1 MRLFILLSITALIL
15 TSFFQGNQG
24 IPQHMKP
31 PPCTDPCSNCRIDSM
46 EREYRWGRAT
56 LAQYESFK
64 NDELARIKS
73 SCRDSIPPPIDD
85 CDETIENCGCLD
97 RAINLYVAA
106 GNWEFKQLSY
116 TNSNGKCIPVPGSD
130 KLRLTV
136 SAPETVRE
144 GGGPFRF
151 ITRIDPEGILPFE
164 DKYPAW
170 QSDNGFDLEM
180 PDSCASVECFY
191 CENHGGHHVNQDR
204 KTCGN
209 LDKFLSKL
217 EAIQRQ
223 EYKFS
228 AVVPGQTKTWL
239 VRTNN
244 TAEPIP
250 DILPEWFTKAFRE
263 KTFKQRAEQAYWQD
277 CLKKLAL
284 LGTYDPNLKI
294 LARNIND
301 QRFLVRL
308 RVDGR
313 YYELG
318 VHPGGFFYPLDD
330 ANDPKLTKKL
340 LFALTSN
347 PQNVKIWSELLR
359 DWFQGKGR
367 YKVTDFIPS
376 TWTNTDDPLN
386 AIGRQTTAEGLNRAL
401 MAALEQNV
409 ALDLVLQSVEDNTH
423 KVWRSASGKI
433 EEVGV
438 AENWLNSPNL
448 FLRLL
453 ALSDLNMKALAED
466 TGNGK
471 LVFIYKKN
479 IQTVWSWLT
488 QQNAALQSHRLLK
501 GETTMAYSG
510 QTIKNYI
517 ERLLSGVSD
526 DERAFLLRFA
536 DNPAG
541 FSLVDW
547 YPYAINIHVVLYTV
561 AGEPYED
568 GGKKIFRMSSQNGAT
583 LAPMQ
588 MRLVDLDW
596 GSVPGA
602 YAEWKRALL
611 KEAVVA
617 NATIENIEIWLS
629 SNGIGFSR
637 QDGAQLVDVYPSN
650 SCGFTRIPMERV
662 QNLITE
668 VIYKGASYPDSNALF
683 NDWLVMFWDKSR
695 WRANPRGILAR
706 CQ

>member
-31 PPCTDPCSNCRIDSM
+31 PPCADPCSNCRIDSM

-73 SCRDSIPPPIDD
+73 RCQSPIPPPIDD
-85 CDETIENCGCLD
+85 CDETIENCRCSN
-97 RAINLYVAA
+97 RAINLYVTA
-106 GNWEFKQLSY
+106 GNWEFKQVSY
-116 TNSNGKCIPVPGSD
+116 TNSNGKCIPVPGSV
-130 KLRLTV
+130 KSRLTV
-136 SAPETVRE
+136 SAPEPVRD
-144 GGGPFRF
+144 GAGPFRF
-151 ITRIDPEGILPFE
+151 ITRINPKGILPFE

-180 PDSCASVECFY
+180 PDGCASVECFF

-204 KTCGN
+204 NTCGN

-239 VRTNN
+239 VCTD
-244 TAEPIP
+244 AAAVPIP
-250 DILPEWFTKAFRE
+250 AIEPEWFTKAFRE
-263 KTFKQRAEQAYWQD
+263 KKFEQLAGQVYWQD
-277 CLKKLAL
+277 CLKNLAW
-284 LGTYDPNLKI
+284 LGTYDRNFEI
-294 LARNIND
+294 LGRNINAR
-301 QRFLVRL
+301 RFLVGL

-318 VHPGGFFYPLDD
+318 VHSGGFYHPLDD
-330 ANDPKLTKKL
+330 SDNPERSKKL

-347 PQNVKIWSELLR
+347 PQNHKIWSELLQ
-359 DWFQGKGR
+359 DWFQGKEQ
-367 YKVTDFIPS
+367 YEVTDFIPS
-376 TWTNTDDPLN
+376 GWTNTDDPLN
-386 AIGRQTTAEGLNRAL
+386 AIGRQTAAEGLNRAL
-401 MAALEQNV
+401 MAALEQKV

-423 KVWRSASGKI
+423 KVWRSASGKK
-433 EEVGV
+433 EEVGA

-453 ALSDLNMKALAED
+453 ALSDLSLNVLAED

-479 IQTVWSWLT
+479 TQSVWSWLT
-488 QQNAALQSHRLLK
+488 PQRTALQYHRLLK
-501 GETTMAYSG
+501 GETTLAYSG

-541 FSLVDW
+541 FSLVDL
-547 YPYAINIHVVLYTV
+547 YPYAANVHVVLYTV
-561 AGEPYED
+561 PEEPYQD
-568 GGKKIFRMSSQNGAT
+568 GGKKIFRMSSQNGVT

-588 MRLVDLDW
+588 LLLVDLDW
-596 GSVPGA
+596 GNVPGA

-611 KEAVVA
+611 KETLVA
-617 NATIENIEIWLS
+617 NATIEDIEIWLS
-629 SNGIGFSR
+629 GNGIGFSR
-637 QDGAQLVDVYPSN
+637 KDGIQLLDVYPSN
-650 SCGFTRIPMERV
+650 SCGFTRVPMNRL
-662 QNLITE
+662 QNLITD
-668 VIYKGASYPDSNALF
+668 VIYKGGAYPDTNALF
-683 NDWLVMFWDKSR
+683 KDWLVMSWDKNR
-695 WRANPRGILAR
+695 WRANPKGILAR